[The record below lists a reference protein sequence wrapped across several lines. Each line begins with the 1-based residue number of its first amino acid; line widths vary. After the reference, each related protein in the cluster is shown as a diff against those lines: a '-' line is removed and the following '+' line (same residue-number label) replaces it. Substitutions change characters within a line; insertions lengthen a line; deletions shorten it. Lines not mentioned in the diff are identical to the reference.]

1 MENVFQGLEPQKV
14 WHYFAEIC
22 KIPRPSKH
30 EEHIVEY
37 IYQFGK
43 SRGLETL
50 KDEAGNVVIRKPA
63 EKGFEHLPMV
73 ALQSHVDMVCE
84 KNNDVEHDFMKD
96 PIRPRIDGE
105 WVKASGT
112 TLGADDGIGVAVQ
125 LALLDSTGLGIGAI
139 ECVFTTDEETGLTGA
154 FALEGN
160 MITAGY
166 LVNLDSED
174 EGEIFIGCAGGK
186 DTSGYL
192 PVETKPAATGR
203 AAFRV
208 TVGGLKGGHSGDD
221 IHRGLG
227 NANKILNRFI
237 LKADR
242 EIGIELASFDGG
254 NLRNAIAREAVAV
267 ITIPSDKAALL
278 STLVEQYGKIIA
290 TELKV
295 TDDGVFI
302 KAEKADAPA
311 EVLSDGLKNKL
322 IQLIYAL
329 PHGVVAWS
337 QDIPDFV
344 ETSTNLA
351 SVKMKEGKIV
361 IATSQRSSLESAKE
375 NICNKVACTF
385 ALGGASYEQGDGYPG
400 WTPNPNSKLLK
411 VAESEFEK
419 MFTYKPVVRAIHAG
433 LECGLFS
440 EKWPQLEMISVG
452 PTLRGVH
459 SPDEKLKIDTV
470 ERFWKY
476 TLRILQ
482 NIS

>member
-22 KIPRPSKH
+22 KIPHPSKH
-30 EEHIVEY
+30 EELIAEY

-43 SRGLETL
+43 TRGLETL
-50 KDEAGNVVIRKPA
+50 KDNAGNVVIRKPA
-63 EKGFEHLPMV
+63 EKGFEHLPVV
-73 ALQSHVDMVCE
+73 AMQSHVDMVCE
-84 KNNDVEHDFMKD
+84 KNNDVDHDFMKD

-105 WVKASGT
+105 WVKATGT

-125 LALLDSTGLGIGAI
+125 LALLDSDGLGIGAI

-154 FALEGN
+154 FALQEN
-160 MITAGY
+160 MISAKY

-192 PVETKPAATGR
+192 NIEKTQAKAGYVAY
-203 AAFRV
+203 RV

-227 NANKILNRFI
+227 NANKILTRFI
-237 LKADR
+237 LKADK

-267 ITIPSDKAALL
+267 ITIPSDKINNLNAL
-278 STLVEQYGKIIA
+278 VDQFGEIIA
-290 TELKV
+290 TEFKI
-295 TDDGVFI
+295 TDAGVFI
-302 KAEKADAPA
+302 KADKMDVPA
-311 EVLSDGLKNKL
+311 EVFTDAMKNKL
-322 IQLIYAL
+322 VQLIYAL
-329 PHGVVAWS
+329 PHGVIAWS

-375 NICNKVACTF
+375 NICNMVASTF
-385 ALGGASYEQGDGYPG
+385 ALSGASYEQGDGYPG

-419 MFTYKPVVRAIHAG
+419 MFSYKPVVRAIHAG

-440 EKWPQLEMISVG
+440 EKWPALEMISVG

-459 SPDEKLKIDTV
+459 SPDEKLKVDTV

-476 TLRILQ
+476 ILRILQ
-482 NIS
+482 NIA